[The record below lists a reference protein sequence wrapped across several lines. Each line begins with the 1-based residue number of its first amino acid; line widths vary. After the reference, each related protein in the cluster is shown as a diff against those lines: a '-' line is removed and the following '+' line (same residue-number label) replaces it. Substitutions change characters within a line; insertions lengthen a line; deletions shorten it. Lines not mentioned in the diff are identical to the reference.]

1 MFMFLITRRDA
12 YPYASMLYI
21 EPRSFNTPH
30 GRLRIAVPTM
40 FMFLITGR
48 DAYPYASML
57 YIEPRSFNTPHGRL
71 RIAVPTKSKTPHL
84 FRVNFKLVG
93 SAARTPWQAE
103 ANSLATRN
111 AS

>member
-30 GRLRIAVPTM
+30 GRLRIAVPT
-40 FMFLITGR
+40 
-48 DAYPYASML
+48 
-57 YIEPRSFNTPHGRL
+57 E
-71 RIAVPTKSKTPHL
+71 SKTPHL
-84 FRVNFKLVG
+84 FRVNFKLFG
-93 SAARTPWQAE
+93 SDISTPWQKGAS
-103 ANSLATRN
+103 SLATRN